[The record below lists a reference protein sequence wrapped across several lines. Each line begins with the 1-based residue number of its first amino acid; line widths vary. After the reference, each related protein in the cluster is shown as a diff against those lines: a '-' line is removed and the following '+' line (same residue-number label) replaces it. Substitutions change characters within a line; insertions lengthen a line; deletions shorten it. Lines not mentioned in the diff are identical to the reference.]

1 MTDKERVYN
10 NILNL
15 IENERKEAFDS
26 MTDKSNSKEEKTFC
40 YNKYEMLRDIK
51 NSIEAR
57 KTEILNKEIY

>member
-10 NILNL
+10 NILKL
-15 IENERKEAFDS
+15 IENERKEAFKG
-26 MTDKSNSKEEKTFC
+26 MTDKSHSREEKAFC

-51 NSIEAR
+51 NEIEAR